1 MIFNLYDFD
10 KSKLISEDEM
20 VVLIKTTL
28 TSIFS
33 MTKKPEVNIYIFY
46 LINTFLQFFLL
57 VKNIFIIINSLQLPM
72 QNKNAR
78 KLFKNMIS
86 IKMVKSHSMNS
97 SHLLL
102 KMLEF

>member
-46 LINTFLQFFLL
+46 LINTFL
-57 VKNIFIIINSLQLPM
+57 
-72 QNKNAR
+72 
-78 KLFKNMIS
+78 
-86 IKMVKSHSMNS
+86 
-97 SHLLL
+97 
-102 KMLEF
+102 